1 MTKHFQNEIERLKKK
16 ILHMAALV
24 EEALELS
31 VNAAIDRDVG
41 LAQRVISA
49 DSGID
54 AFEIEV
60 EEECLKILALHQPV
74 AADLRYVVAV
84 LKINNDLE
92 RIADLAVNI
101 AERALDLATTAE
113 HSVPYDLSSML
124 EAAVGM
130 VRQSV
135 DALVRRDVTAAQQV
149 RLDDDQVDNLHKS
162 AHRAVIENI
171 RRSPEKG
178 DYLISLLSISRN
190 LERIADHATN
200 VAEDVI
206 YMVEGEIV
214 RHSGGNA
221 PRDRDGDSAPN
232 C

>member
-16 ILHMAALV
+16 ILRMAALA

-31 VNAAIDRDVG
+31 VKAVTERNAE
-41 LAQRVISA
+41 LAERVIAA
-49 DSGID
+49 DAGID
-54 AFEIEV
+54 AFEVEV
-60 EEECLKILALHQPV
+60 EEECLKVLALHQPV

-101 AERALDLATTAE
+101 AERARHMAASSD

-124 EAAVGM
+124 TAAVGM
-130 VRQSV
+130 VRESV
-135 DALVRRDVTAAQQV
+135 DALVRRDVDTATQV
-149 RLDDDQVDNLHKS
+149 LLADDYVDELYVS
-162 AHRAVIENI
+162 AYEAVIEEV
-171 RRSPEKG
+171 RLSSERS
-178 DYLISLLSISRN
+178 DYLISLLSVARN

-214 RHSGGNA
+214 RHSG
-221 PRDRDGDSAPN
+221 
-232 C
+232 